1 MTDQPAELPT
11 TAPLVNAETR
21 PFWDA
26 TAEGRLV
33 LPRCDACGLLIW
45 YPRAICPSCHGT
57 SVTWTEC
64 SGRGSV
70 YSYTVTRRG
79 ASGRWA
85 AAAPYVLA
93 YVELE
98 EGPRLL
104 TNVVGCDPDDVHV
117 DLPVEVAFAPTGEG
131 PALPRFR
138 PRT

>member
-1 MTDQPAELPT
+1 MSDAPADLPT
-11 TAPLVNAETR
+11 PAPLVSPETK

-26 TAEGRLV
+26 TASGRLV
-33 LPRCDACGLLIW
+33 LPRCDACGLMIW
-45 YPRAICPSCHGT
+45 YPRTICPSCPGT

-79 ASGRWA
+79 APGRWG
-85 AAAPYVLA
+85 AAAPFVLA

-98 EGPRLL
+98 EGPRVL
-104 TNVVGCDPDDVHV
+104 TNIVDCDPDDVRV
-117 DLPVEVAFAPTGEG
+117 DLPVEVAFADTGEG
-131 PALPRFR
+131 NALPRFR